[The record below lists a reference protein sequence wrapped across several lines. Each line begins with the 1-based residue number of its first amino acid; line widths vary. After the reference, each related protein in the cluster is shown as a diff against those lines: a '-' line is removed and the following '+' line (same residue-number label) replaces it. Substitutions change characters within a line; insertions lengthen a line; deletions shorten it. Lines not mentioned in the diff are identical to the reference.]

1 MEFVNHFETKV
12 ALTPR
17 DLRNKIPDLDVLL
30 EKKIKEQYEGKCSR
44 NGYVL
49 SDSVKL
55 ISRSIGLVE
64 KGRYTGDILFYA
76 EASARVLQ
84 PPDGVEVVGVV
95 ERKNRMGIYVNYRD
109 AIRIMIPRDLH
120 VGQDDFVEFDSIL
133 PGDKIRVEIKKSRY
147 QVNDM
152 SILSVGVFKGKEG
165 GPAVPR
171 GEFKVVG
178 EEGEEGEQGEEGEE
192 AGEEAAAEEGE
203 EAAAEE
209 GEEAAAEEGE
219 EADEEEEPE
228 FGAEGED

>member
-165 GPAVPR
+165 GPTVPR

-178 EEGEEGEQGEEGEE
+178 EEGEEGE
-192 AGEEAAAEEGE
+192 AGEEGE

-209 GEEAAAEEGE
+209 AGEEGEEAAAEAADEEAGE

>member
-17 DLRNKIPDLDVLL
+17 DLRNKITDLDVLL

-49 SDSVKL
+49 ADSVKL

-171 GEFKVVG
+171 GEFKVA
-178 EEGEEGEQGEEGEE
+178 EEE
-192 AGEEAAAEEGE
+192 AAGEDEEAAEEGE
-203 EAAAEE
+203 EAAEEGEEAAEE
-209 GEEAAAEEGE
+209 GEEAAEE
-219 EADEEEEPE
+219 DEEPE
-228 FGAEGED
+228 FGAEGDENE

>member
-17 DLRNKIPDLDVLL
+17 DLRNKITDLDVLL

-49 SDSVKL
+49 ADSVKL

-171 GEFKVVG
+171 GEFKVA
-178 EEGEEGEQGEEGEE
+178 EEE
-192 AGEEAAAEEGE
+192 AAGEDEEAAEEGE
-203 EAAAEE
+203 EAAEEGEEAAEE
-209 GEEAAAEEGE
+209 GEEAAEEGE
-219 EADEEEEPE
+219 EAAEEDEEPE
-228 FGAEGED
+228 FGAEGDENE